1 MAANVGLKAALEK
14 LSTECAKGSD
24 LEVNCYST
32 GLPDKLPIDI
42 EGLTKLIEDFPSR
55 MKNINDGKGIPV
67 TVRIFFICSSGFFQ
81 VIRENARGL

>member
-1 MAANVGLKAALEK
+1 MGLKAALEK

-24 LEVNCYST
+24 LEVNYYST

-55 MKNINDGKGIPV
+55 MKDINDGKGIPV
-67 TVRIFFICSSGFFQ
+67 TVRIFFICSSGRFQ
-81 VIRENARGL
+81 VIRENAHGL